1 MNCSDR
7 FRRARAGAGCRVEP
21 EEVDGRPICDYPGC
35 GKRLQGGGRC
45 VDGHRQ
51 GAGKPVAFTEQELL
65 GGARCASAELVAQN
79 LLPADDRARVR
90 VNVLLAQMEQW
101 LELPTLEAAAATELY
116 AVVEALGQAKPFAPQ
131 TPPELQARV
140 IGSGT
145 WATLAK
151 ANGLGMIAT
160 IALREH
166 IQILEAL
173 VGGDFLTPPE
183 HPAVRAV
190 YPALAR
196 VYGNAHLS
204 ASSVWTMAAQSQR
217 VSDPADRAQ
226 VCREAVDDLLQT
238 LLQRPEVPEEWL
250 VEDPRMQALWDF
262 VKAGWRDAPV
272 EKIAEGNWTFY
283 PGDDADPATMGK
295 LYGTHATDNR
305 PVVLEDMAAGKELPG
320 SSAGL
325 PRYRLRGRDHTRL
338 FATLAEAVAYLD
350 QQPASPVR
358 EGYDPATGRFTAAG
372 TFVGANG
379 FRIPGWACFETAV
392 PPGEM
397 VPPNGP
403 IPLRDLARCLVR
415 TADGAGE
422 TTFGGSFCP
431 FSFQPV
437 EPLPSAPLDIAIIPP
452 EQR

>member
-1 MNCSDR
+1 MNCSDK
-7 FRRARAGAGCRVEP
+7 FRRIHAGEGTKVEP
-21 EEVDGRPICDYPGC
+21 DEVDGRPICDHPGC
-35 GKRLQGGGRC
+35 GKRLQGDGRC
-45 VDGHRQ
+45 VEGHVQ
-51 GAGKPVAFTEQELL
+51 GAPVTFSEQELL
-65 GGARCASAELVAQN
+65 GGARCASDELVAQN
-79 LLPADDRARVR
+79 LLSPDDRARVR

-101 LELPTLEAAAATELY
+101 IELPPLTVAAATELY
-116 AVVEALGQAKPFAPQ
+116 AVVAALGQAKPFAPQ
-131 TPPELQARV
+131 IPPPLQARV

-151 ANGLGMIAT
+151 ANGYGMIAN

-183 HPAVRAV
+183 HPTVQAV
-190 YPALAR
+190 YPVLAR

-204 ASSVWTMAAQSQR
+204 ASSVWTIAAQSQR
-217 VSDPADRAQ
+217 VSNPAARAQ

-238 LLQRPEVPEEWL
+238 LLQKPEVPAEWL

-262 VKAGWRDAPV
+262 VQAGWRDAPV
-272 EKIAEGNWTFY
+272 EKIEEGDWTFY
-283 PGDDADPATMGK
+283 PGDDADPATRGK
-295 LYGTHATDNR
+295 LYGTRATDKR
-305 PVVLEDMAAGKELPG
+305 PVVLEDMAAGKEQPRPL
-320 SSAGL
+320 AGW
-325 PRYRLRGRDHTRL
+325 PRYRLRERDYTRL
-338 FATLAEAVAYLD
+338 FATLAEVVAYLD

-392 PPGEM
+392 PPGEV

-403 IPLRDLARCLVR
+403 IPLRDLAQCLVR
-415 TADGAGE
+415 TAHGAGA